1 MNIYLIPNLLA
12 EDTSNYVPE
21 IVKDTIKKLRYFLVE
36 DERNARR
43 YISSLKLGV
52 QISEMFFFKLD
63 KEISTEMV
71 RNYFK
76 QIPQN
81 EDLGIL
87 SDAGCPGVADPGA
100 LAVEIAHQL
109 GHKVI
114 PLSGPSSI
122 LLALMASGLN
132 GQRFAFQGYLPIDKN
147 DRVKTIKQLELES
160 SKKRQTQ
167 IFIETPYRNQALL
180 SDLLTNCAP
189 QTLLCIATLIT
200 SPLEFV
206 VTKPVVEWRKLV
218 PDIQKKETVFL
229 ILAKE

>member
-12 EDTSNYVPE
+12 EETSSYIPE

-52 QISEMFFFKLD
+52 QISDMVFFKLD
-63 KEISTEMV
+63 KDTTPEMV
-71 RNYFK
+71 RHSLK
-76 QIPQN
+76 QVPQD

-87 SDAGCPGVADPGA
+87 SDAGCPGIADPGA

-109 GHKVI
+109 GYKVK

-122 LLALMASGLN
+122 FLALMASGLN
-132 GQRFAFQGYLPIDKN
+132 GQRFAFQGYLPIDKT
-147 DRVKTIKQLELES
+147 DRAKTIKQLELES
-160 SKKRQTQ
+160 SKKQQTQ

-180 SDLLTNCAP
+180 GDLVANCAP
-189 QTLLCIATLIT
+189 QTLLCVATLLT
-200 SPLEFV
+200 ASNEFV
-206 VTKPVVEWRKLV
+206 VTKSIAEWKKSL

-229 ILAKE
+229 ILAK